1 GALGERIDI
10 PDGPVDPPEV
20 TVHEKDA
27 QPHGH
32 DEQREHADQVVANE
46 RLAVLPSEPMPA
58 ADEHDAAVEPDGD
71 HEAEKDEAAKADYA
85 SAEIIERLSK
95 AETRDRP
102 GHSAGEH
109 RIGVSRQDQ
118 RQVEQ
123 H

>member
-1 GALGERIDI
+1 RNLIADECLDRHHPAALIPRRTLLQLGDQPLGALGERIDI

-85 SAEIIERLSK
+85 
-95 AETRDRP
+95 
-102 GHSAGEH
+102 
-109 RIGVSRQDQ
+109 
-118 RQVEQ
+118 
-123 H
+123 